1 MTAALQEYVEE
12 LESKLSVLDKK
23 YIEASQEK

>member
-1 MTAALQEYVEE
+1 MTAALEEYVEE

-23 YIEASQEK
+23 YIEASKEK

>member
-1 MTAALQEYVEE
+1 MTAALEEYVEE

-23 YIEASQEK
+23 YIEASSEK

>member
-1 MTAALQEYVEE
+1 

-23 YIEASQEK
+23 YIEASQEKWLCFIKS